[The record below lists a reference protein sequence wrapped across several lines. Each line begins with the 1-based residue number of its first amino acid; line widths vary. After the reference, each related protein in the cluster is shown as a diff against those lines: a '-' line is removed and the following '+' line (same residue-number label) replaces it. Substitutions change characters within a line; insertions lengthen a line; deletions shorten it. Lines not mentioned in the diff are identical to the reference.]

1 MYKSG
6 YTALSSGVTGATI
19 SYGATFAGPP
29 ASVVAT
35 IAYTGSTGHFIL
47 YPALTTKASTYC
59 VFEFNGATDNSD
71 YVLNWQASDANG
83 QDTSVGSKP
92 INRLE
97 VVSSVTSNDHMVIYS
112 TSGGASVTYRADLNT
127 LKTFINS

>member
-35 IAYTGSTGHFIL
+35 IAYTGATGHFLL
-47 YPALTTKASTYC
+47 YPILSAKTSTSC
-59 VFEFNGATDNSD
+59 TFEFNGSTDNSD
-71 YVLNWQASDANG
+71 YVLNWQASDASG
-83 QDTSVGSKP
+83 QDIAVGSKP
-92 INRLE
+92 VNRLE
-97 VVSSVTSNDHMVIYS
+97 VASSISANDHMIIHS
-112 TSGGASVTYRADLNT
+112 TSGGSSVTYRADLDL